1 MKNYITCKNCNT
13 ENPHYQHICVNCKSY
28 LRERVVNIDLWKTFG
43 LLTENPVKGFKNIIF
58 SEHKNFLSLIIIIAS
73 LKFLIDSVFIS
84 VAEGA
89 FEPLAGFAV
98 KYVFMAAGISIFLY
112 LFSVVLHF
120 IDKISGYSSRIK
132 DHFSVLTYSFLPHVF
147 GIVSVFIIEL
157 VVFGGNLFS
166 KFPSPFDLKEFLA
179 YTLLIF
185 EFLLIVWGIFLT
197 FMAAFAQTKRII
209 YSLLVSLL
217 FNLLLFSGLYLFSFI
232 FIK

>member
-1 MKNYITCKNCNT
+1 MKNYIICRNCNT

-43 LLTENPVKGFKNIIF
+43 LITESPVKGFKSIIY
-58 SEHKNFLSLIIIIAS
+58 SEHKNFISLILLLAAV
-73 LKFLIDSVFIS
+73 KFLIDSVFWG
-84 VAEGA
+84 VFRNA
-89 FEPLAGFAV
+89 FNPLDGFML
-98 KYVFMAAGISIFLY
+98 KYVFMLAGITAYVY

-120 IDKISGYSSRIK
+120 IDKIAGFSSRIK
-132 DHFSVLTYSFLPHVF
+132 DHFTVLTYSFLPYVF
-147 GIVSVFIIEL
+147 GLVSVFIIEV
-157 VVFGGNLFS
+157 VVFGGYLFS

-185 EFLLIVWGIFLT
+185 EFLLIAWGIFLT
-197 FMAAFAQTKRII
+197 FMAAFAHSGKIF

-217 FNLLLFSGLYLFSFI
+217 FNLLLFSGLYLFSFT